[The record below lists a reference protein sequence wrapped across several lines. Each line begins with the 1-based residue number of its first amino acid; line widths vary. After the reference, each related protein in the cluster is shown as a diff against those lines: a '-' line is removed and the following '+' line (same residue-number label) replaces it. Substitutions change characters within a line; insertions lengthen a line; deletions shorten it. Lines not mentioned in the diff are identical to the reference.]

1 MAREWRPFAV
11 PRFMGSVMVR
21 KFLLLL
27 ALCATASLGYAEP
40 ATAATRAVLYVGNS
54 QGDDITIIDIATQ
67 KVMSTLKVGALVHG
81 ICAQGDGRKAFVTI
95 ESNNTLKVLDTK
107 SNTIVDT
114 IDLPG
119 RPNEC
124 AATLDGRYVVV
135 PLLAPANS
143 AVIIDMSQKKIVKTL
158 PLRHPHNC
166 FTPEGG
172 SNTVVYCEERDAYR
186 INRIDL
192 TKMDY
197 TDMVRVA
204 GDPRPF
210 IVTADEKTLYTAL
223 SGLHGM
229 AIIDIPG
236 KTMTQI
242 ALPPMPWMN
251 CRVEPPNT
259 PVHGITLTPD
269 GKKIWITSVS
279 DGAVYVYDIASK
291 KLGKKMA
298 VGECPNWISMSHD
311 GKFAA
316 VSNADSD
323 DTSIMDIKG
332 EKEIARIK
340 VGKAPKRLKVIEV
353 PQEQLTEK

>member
-1 MAREWRPFAV
+1 
-11 PRFMGSVMVR
+11 MGRDMVR

-27 ALCATASLGYAEP
+27 AFCAVASLGQMTGAD
-40 ATAATRAVLYVGNS
+40 AATRSILYVGNS
-54 QGDDITIIDIATQ
+54 QGDDITIIDLATQ
-67 KVMSTLKVGALVHG
+67 KVISTLKVGALVHG

-95 ESNNTLKVLDTK
+95 ESDHTLKVLDTK
-107 SNTIVDT
+107 TNTITDT
-114 IDLPG
+114 IELPG

-124 AATLDGRYVVV
+124 AATTDGHYVVV
-135 PLLAPANS
+135 PLLAPADS
-143 AVIIDMSQKKIVKTL
+143 AVIIDMTQKKIVKTL
-158 PLRHPHNC
+158 PVRHPHNC

-192 TKMDY
+192 AKMEY
-197 TDMVRVA
+197 TDMVKVA

-210 IVTADEKTLYTAL
+210 IVTSDEKTLYTAL

-229 AIIDIPG
+229 AIIDIPS

-279 DGAVYVYDIASK
+279 DGGIYVYDIASK
-291 KLGKKMA
+291 KLGKRIA

-311 GKFAA
+311 GKYAG

-323 DTSIMDIKG
+323 DTSIMDVKS